1 MSWSDSPRFSTAAGG
16 TLFARLT
23 GLAIQAL
30 TAPLKQR
37 CGWLGLSAGIH

>member
-16 TLFARLT
+16 TLLARLT

-30 TAPLKQR
+30 TAPLKRR